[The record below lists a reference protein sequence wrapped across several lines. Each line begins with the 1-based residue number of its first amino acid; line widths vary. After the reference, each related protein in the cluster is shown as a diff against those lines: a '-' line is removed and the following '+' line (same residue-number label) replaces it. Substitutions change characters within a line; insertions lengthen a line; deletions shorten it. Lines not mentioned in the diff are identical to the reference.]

1 MGAFRTEAQRMH
13 ENTRQLYRLMKWD
26 HISVPSRALC
36 GWNAILMS
44 GVMLLPYLRRHCT
57 NSVLSKSHWSYFGLA
72 LCSFCL
78 STTKVAKG
86 TARDLA
92 TAAPTKAAG
101 NQLNKTRD
109 MCAAMAPVLA
119 YWDIKGL
126 GERSRLLLKYVGVE
140 YDDKQYTFGPA
151 PTLDRNAWLS
161 EKFSLGLDFPNLP
174 YYIDGDFKLTQS
186 GAILEYIADR
196 HGMSEL
202 FLIVKSDVQYCICFN
217 ARFFDLQMSFGDV
230 CYSADWEKLKPG
242 FMETLAQKLTNFE
255 AFLDEKVWL
264 TGEKISYP
272 DFSLC
277 EVLIELKKF
286 EPTCLQ
292 KYPKL
297 QAYLTR
303 FENLPQLKDYI
314 ASKEFAAR
322 ACTGADAHWRGDS

>member
-1 MGAFRTEAQRMH
+1 
-13 ENTRQLYRLMKWD
+13 
-26 HISVPSRALC
+26 
-36 GWNAILMS
+36 
-44 GVMLLPYLRRHCT
+44 
-57 NSVLSKSHWSYFGLA
+57 
-72 LCSFCL
+72 
-78 STTKVAKG
+78 
-86 TARDLA
+86 
-92 TAAPTKAAG
+92 
-101 NQLNKTRD
+101 
-109 MCAAMAPVLA
+109 MAPVLA

-196 HGMSEL
+196 HGMIPNCKKRRAVLHMLQCE
-202 FLIVKSDVQYCICFN
+202 V
-217 ARFFDLQMSFGDV
+217 FDLQMSFGDV